1 MIRIALAGQ
10 PNSGKST
17 VFNQVAGYRSITS
30 NFPGKTVTYFISK
43 VSIEGEVVEVV
54 DLPGT
59 YSLTSSDEAEL
70 EARNYILRGEAD
82 VIINVVDAT
91 VLSRSL
97 EFTLQL
103 MQLGKPIVICL
114 NMMDEAEHKGLQIQ
128 VDKLSEKLGIPIIP
142 TVASRGIGVS
152 KVFSTALKVAKNPS
166 VSKPVLPFF
175 SSDVEEAISFI
186 IDGYIDLKSP

>member
-43 VSIEGEVVEVV
+43 VSVEGEVVEVV

-70 EARNYILRGEAD
+70 EARNYILRGELAGIKGISD
-82 VIINVVDAT
+82 SCMAT
-91 VLSRSL
+91 AYN
-97 EFTLQL
+97 Q
-103 MQLGKPIVICL
+103 
-114 NMMDEAEHKGLQIQ
+114 
-128 VDKLSEKLGIPIIP
+128 
-142 TVASRGIGVS
+142 
-152 KVFSTALKVAKNPS
+152 
-166 VSKPVLPFF
+166 
-175 SSDVEEAISFI
+175 
-186 IDGYIDLKSP
+186 

>member
-70 EARNYILRGEAD
+70 EARN
-82 VIINVVDAT
+82 
-91 VLSRSL
+91 
-97 EFTLQL
+97 
-103 MQLGKPIVICL
+103 
-114 NMMDEAEHKGLQIQ
+114 
-128 VDKLSEKLGIPIIP
+128 
-142 TVASRGIGVS
+142 
-152 KVFSTALKVAKNPS
+152 
-166 VSKPVLPFF
+166 
-175 SSDVEEAISFI
+175 
-186 IDGYIDLKSP
+186 